1 MSVLVIGGDNL
12 GSLMQQLRIKGFEE
26 INHVSGR
33 KKRDRKVSIPNN
45 TDLVL
50 ILTDYVGH
58 QLTKQIKESTK
69 DSKAEIMYS
78 KRSWTHMEKG
88 IEEFLAK

>member
-12 GSLMQQLRIKGFEE
+12 GSLTEHLRIRGFEK
-26 INHVSGR
+26 INHVTGR
-33 KKRDRKVSIPNN
+33 KKRDCKVSIPNN

-50 ILTDYVGH
+50 VLTDYVGH

-69 DSKAEIMYS
+69 DTKAEIMYS
-78 KRSWTHMEKG
+78 KRSWIHMQKS
-88 IEEFLAK
+88 IEEFLAR